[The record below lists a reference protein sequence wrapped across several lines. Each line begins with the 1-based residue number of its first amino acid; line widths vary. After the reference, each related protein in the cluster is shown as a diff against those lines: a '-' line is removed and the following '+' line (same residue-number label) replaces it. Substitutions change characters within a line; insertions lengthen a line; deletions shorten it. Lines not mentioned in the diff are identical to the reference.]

1 MVWIWRTRFNRT
13 VTSHSV
19 TCTRTALLQAV
30 LSLPPSRL
38 LSGTRTQLPAHS
50 LQAFARSP
58 QSLDRRS
65 SFMVFRISI
74 ALVLALVLLA
84 GLAPGPFN
92 TVVQAALGDVIRSV
106 GWLYLLVVFL
116 ALVFLMYLAFGRFGN
131 LRIGGEDA
139 EPEFSRASWMS
150 MLFAAGM
157 GIGLVFWGAAEPIS
171 HFTKPPEGIEPQ
183 SMDAARA
190 SMRYAFFHWGLHP
203 WAIYALI
210 GLAMAWFQFNRNG
223 RGLVSDMLQPIIGRH
238 HRGWIGRVVN
248 ITAVVATAIG
258 VATTLGFG
266 TIQIAAGVERVF
278 GLEATVPVQ
287 MTIIAIAFM
296 LYMASTASG
305 VERGVKW
312 LSNFNLALA
321 ALLAATVL
329 VLGPTGFI
337 FDTFTTTLGSYLNQL
352 VTMSLR
358 MSPFSGST
366 WVADWTIFY
375 WAWWISWAPFVGSF
389 IARIS
394 RGRSVREFVIG
405 VVLAPT
411 LLGFFWFVVF
421 GGTALWAQIFGHA
434 DLVQALGNG
443 YETVLFTLFDSLPAS
458 LMLSAVALVLLMIFF
473 VTSADSA
480 VLVLASMSTDEA
492 GDPPLKRKLAW
503 GIAVALIAAALLLA
517 GGLDALQ
524 GMITIAAL
532 PFALLMVLVMVSL
545 YRVLD
550 QEYTRERRQTQRQRR
565 MIDAWIAREMAA
577 QEETQAEAA
586 RAQDSD

>member
-1 MVWIWRTRFNRT
+1 
-13 VTSHSV
+13 
-19 TCTRTALLQAV
+19 
-30 LSLPPSRL
+30 
-38 LSGTRTQLPAHS
+38 
-50 LQAFARSP
+50 
-58 QSLDRRS
+58 
-65 SFMVFRISI
+65 MVFRISI

-190 SMRYAFFHWGLHP
+190 AMRYVFFHWGLHP

-248 ITAVVATAIG
+248 IAAVVATAIG

-278 GLEATVPVQ
+278 GLQATVPVQ
-287 MTIIAIAFM
+287 MTIIAIAFV

-329 VLGPTGFI
+329 LLGPTGFI

-375 WAWWISWAPFVGSF
+375 CNATTRLFWKWCETPRNCVCCTELWVYMYVCCPIRLLDGCWIVFPNPLTPND
-389 IARIS
+389 
-394 RGRSVREFVIG
+394 RGRPNEI
-405 VVLAPT
+405 
-411 LLGFFWFVVF
+411 
-421 GGTALWAQIFGHA
+421 
-434 DLVQALGNG
+434 
-443 YETVLFTLFDSLPAS
+443 
-458 LMLSAVALVLLMIFF
+458 
-473 VTSADSA
+473 
-480 VLVLASMSTDEA
+480 
-492 GDPPLKRKLAW
+492 
-503 GIAVALIAAALLLA
+503 
-517 GGLDALQ
+517 GGLIWPRKQ
-524 GMITIAAL
+524 WCKKR
-532 PFALLMVLVMVSL
+532 PHHH
-545 YRVLD
+545 
-550 QEYTRERRQTQRQRR
+550 
-565 MIDAWIAREMAA
+565 
-577 QEETQAEAA
+577 
-586 RAQDSD
+586 

>member
-1 MVWIWRTRFNRT
+1 
-13 VTSHSV
+13 
-19 TCTRTALLQAV
+19 
-30 LSLPPSRL
+30 
-38 LSGTRTQLPAHS
+38 
-50 LQAFARSP
+50 
-58 QSLDRRS
+58 
-65 SFMVFRISI
+65 MVFRVSI
-74 ALVLALVLLA
+74 ALVLLLVLLA
-84 GLAPGPFN
+84 GIAPGPFN
-92 TVVQAALGDVIRSV
+92 TVVQSMLAEVIRSV

-171 HFTKPPEGIEPQ
+171 HFAKPPEGLAPQ
-183 SMDAARA
+183 SLDAARA

-248 ITAVVATAIG
+248 IAV
-258 VATTLGFG
+258 
-266 TIQIAAGVERVF
+266 
-278 GLEATVPVQ
+278 
-287 MTIIAIAFM
+287 AFV

-321 ALLAATVL
+321 ALLAAILL

-411 LLGFFWFVVF
+411 LLGFFWFAVF

-443 YETVLFTLFDSLPAS
+443 YETVLFTLFDSMPLP
-458 LMLSAVALVLLMIFF
+458 LLLSCIALVLLMIFF

-550 QEYTRERRQTQRQRR
+550 QEYTRERRQAQRQRH

-577 QEETQAEAA
+577 QEETQAGAA
-586 RAQDSD
+586 RAQDRD

>member
-1 MVWIWRTRFNRT
+1 
-13 VTSHSV
+13 
-19 TCTRTALLQAV
+19 
-30 LSLPPSRL
+30 
-38 LSGTRTQLPAHS
+38 
-50 LQAFARSP
+50 
-58 QSLDRRS
+58 
-65 SFMVFRISI
+65 MVFRVSI
-74 ALVLALVLLA
+74 ALVLLLVLLA
-84 GLAPGPFN
+84 GVAPGPFN
-92 TVVQAALGDVIRSV
+92 TVVQSVLADVIRSV

-116 ALVFLMYLAFGRFGN
+116 ALTFLMYLAFGRFGN

-171 HFTKPPEGIEPQ
+171 HFTKPPEGLAPQ

-248 ITAVVATAIG
+248 IAAVVATAIG

-266 TIQIAAGVERVF
+266 TIQIAAGMERVF
-278 GLEATVPVQ
+278 GLHAGVPLQ
-287 MTIIAIAFM
+287 LTIIAIAFV

-405 VVLAPT
+405 VVLAPRCWASSGSRC
-411 LLGFFWFVVF
+411 LVVLRC
-421 GGTALWAQIFGHA
+421 GRRSSATPTWCRRWAMAMKRCCSPCLTACRCPCCF
-434 DLVQALGNG
+434 
-443 YETVLFTLFDSLPAS
+443 PAS
-458 LMLSAVALVLLMIFF
+458 H
-473 VTSADSA
+473 
-480 VLVLASMSTDEA
+480 
-492 GDPPLKRKLAW
+492 W
-503 GIAVALIAAALLLA
+503 CC
-517 GGLDALQ
+517 
-524 GMITIAAL
+524 
-532 PFALLMVLVMVSL
+532 
-545 YRVLD
+545 
-550 QEYTRERRQTQRQRR
+550 
-565 MIDAWIAREMAA
+565 
-577 QEETQAEAA
+577 
-586 RAQDSD
+586 

>member
-1 MVWIWRTRFNRT
+1 
-13 VTSHSV
+13 
-19 TCTRTALLQAV
+19 
-30 LSLPPSRL
+30 
-38 LSGTRTQLPAHS
+38 
-50 LQAFARSP
+50 
-58 QSLDRRS
+58 
-65 SFMVFRISI
+65 MVFRVSI
-74 ALVLALVLLA
+74 ALVAVLVLIA
-84 GLAPGPFN
+84 GFAPGPFN
-92 TVVQAALGDVIRSV
+92 NVIQTVLAEVVRGA
-106 GWLYLLVVFL
+106 GWMYLLVVFL
-116 ALVFLMYLAFGRFGN
+116 ALAFLLYLAFGRFAG

-139 EPEFSRASWMS
+139 EPDFSRASWMS

-171 HFTKPPEGIEPQ
+171 HFVTPPEGLPPQ
-183 SMDAARA
+183 GMDAARA

-223 RGLVSDMLQPIIGRH
+223 RGLVSDMLQPVIGRH
-238 HRGWIGRVVN
+238 HRGVFGQAVN
-248 ITAVVATAIG
+248 IAAVVATAIG

-266 TIQIAAGVERVF
+266 TIQIAAGLQRVF
-278 GLEATVPVQ
+278 GITASVPVQ
-287 MTIIAIAFM
+287 MTIIAIAFV
-296 LYMASTASG
+296 LYMASTTSG
-305 VERGVKW
+305 VHRGIKW

-321 ALLAATVL
+321 ALLLAAVL

-375 WAWWISWAPFVGSF
+375 WAWWIAWAPFVGAF
-389 IARIS
+389 IARVS
-394 RGRSVREFVIG
+394 RGRSVREFVVG

-411 LLGFFWFVVF
+411 LLGFFWFSVF
-421 GGTALWAQIFGHA
+421 GGTALWSQLFGHV

-443 YETVLFTLFDSLPAS
+443 YETVLFTLFDSLPAP
-458 LMLSAVALVLLMIFF
+458 LLLSGIALLLLMIFF

-492 GDPPLKRKLAW
+492 GDPPLARKLVW
-503 GIAVALIAAALLLA
+503 GMAIALIAAALLLA
-517 GGLDALQ
+517 GGLEALQ

-532 PFALLMVLVMVSL
+532 PFALLMALVMVSL

-550 QEYTRERRQTQRQRR
+550 QEYNRQRR
-565 MIDAWIAREMAA
+565 QAQRARHMIEAWIERETAA
-577 QEETQAEAA
+577 QEQTRAEAA
-586 RAQDSD
+586 RALDRD

>member
-1 MVWIWRTRFNRT
+1 
-13 VTSHSV
+13 
-19 TCTRTALLQAV
+19 
-30 LSLPPSRL
+30 
-38 LSGTRTQLPAHS
+38 
-50 LQAFARSP
+50 
-58 QSLDRRS
+58 
-65 SFMVFRISI
+65 MVFRISI
-74 ALVLALVLLA
+74 ALVAVLVLLA
-84 GLAPGPFN
+84 GLMPDPFN
-92 TVVQAALGDVIRSV
+92 AVVQTALAQTIRSV

-116 ALVFLMYLAFGRFGN
+116 ALTFLVYLSFGRFAN

-139 EPEFSRASWMS
+139 EPDFSRASWMS

-157 GIGLVFWGAAEPIS
+157 GIGLVFWGSAEPIS
-171 HFTKPPEGIEPQ
+171 HFVKPPEGLAPL

-190 SMRYAFFHWGLHP
+190 SMRYSFFHWGLHP

-238 HRGWIGRVVN
+238 HRGWIGRIVN
-248 ITAVVATAIG
+248 IAAVVATAIG

-266 TIQIAAGVERVF
+266 TVQIAAGLERVF
-278 GLEATVPVQ
+278 GIPANVPVQ
-287 MTIIAIAFM
+287 MCIILVAFV

-321 ALLAATVL
+321 ALLLAMVL

-337 FDTFTTTLGSYLNQL
+337 FDAFTTTLGSYLNQL

-375 WAWWISWAPFVGSF
+375 WAWWISWSPFVGAF

-394 RGRSVREFVIG
+394 RGRTVREFVVG
-405 VVLAPT
+405 VVFAPT
-411 LLGFFWFVVF
+411 VLGFLWFSVF

-443 YETVLFTLFDSLPAS
+443 YETVLFTLFDSLPIATVLS
-458 LMLSAVALVLLMIFF
+458 TIALMLLVIFF
-473 VTSADSA
+473 ITSADSA
-480 VLVLASMSTDEA
+480 VLVLASMSTEEA
-492 GDPPLKRKLAW
+492 GDPPLKRKFAW
-503 GIAVALIAAALLLA
+503 GAAVALIAGALLLA
-517 GGLDALQ
+517 GGLAALQ
-524 GMITIAAL
+524 GMITISAL
-532 PFALLMVLVMVSL
+532 PFALLMVLVMVAL

-550 QEYTRERRQTQRQRR
+550 EDFTRERRHAQRARA
-565 MIDAWIAREMAA
+565 MVDAWIKREMAS
-577 QEETQAEAA
+577 QEETRDEAA
-586 RAQDSD
+586 RAQDRS

>member
-1 MVWIWRTRFNRT
+1 
-13 VTSHSV
+13 
-19 TCTRTALLQAV
+19 
-30 LSLPPSRL
+30 
-38 LSGTRTQLPAHS
+38 
-50 LQAFARSP
+50 
-58 QSLDRRS
+58 
-65 SFMVFRISI
+65 MVFRVSI
-74 ALVLALVLLA
+74 ALVLLLVLLA
-84 GLAPGPFN
+84 GVAPGPFN
-92 TVVQAALGDVIRSV
+92 TVVQSILGELIRGI

-171 HFTKPPEGIEPQ
+171 HFSKPPEGLAPE

-190 SMRYAFFHWGLHP
+190 AMRYAFFHWGLHP

-223 RGLVSDMLQPIIGRH
+223 RGQISDMLQPIIGRH
-238 HRGWIGRVVN
+238 HRGWIGHMVN
-248 ITAVVATAIG
+248 ISAVVATAVG
-258 VATTLGFG
+258 VATALGFG
-266 TIQIAAGVERVF
+266 TVQIAAGVERVF
-278 GLEATVPVQ
+278 GVQAGVPLQ
-287 MTIIAIAFM
+287 LTIIAVAFV
-296 LYMASTASG
+296 LYMASTLSG
-305 VERGVKW
+305 VGRGMKW

-321 ALLAATVL
+321 ALLLALLL
-329 VLGPTGFI
+329 VLGPTGAI
-337 FDTFTTTLGSYLNQL
+337 FNTFTTTLGSYLNQL

-358 MSPFSGST
+358 MSPFSSST

-411 LLGFFWFVVF
+411 LLGFFWFSVF
-421 GGTALWAQIFGHA
+421 GGTAIWMQIFGQA
-434 DLVQALGNG
+434 DLLQALGNG
-443 YETVLFTLFDSLPAS
+443 YETVLFTMFDSMPLP
-458 LMLSAVALVLLMIFF
+458 LLLSCIALVLLMIFF

-480 VLVLASMSTDEA
+480 VLVLASMSTDGA
-492 GDPPLKRKLAW
+492 GEPLRKHKVAW
-503 GIAVALIAAALLLA
+503 GVGIALVAGSLLLA
-517 GGLDALQ
+517 GGLEALQ

-532 PFALLMVLVMVSL
+532 PFALLMLLVMVSL

-550 QEYTRERRQTQRQRR
+550 QEYTRERRQAQRQRH

-586 RAQDSD
+586 RAHDQD

>member
-1 MVWIWRTRFNRT
+1 
-13 VTSHSV
+13 
-19 TCTRTALLQAV
+19 
-30 LSLPPSRL
+30 
-38 LSGTRTQLPAHS
+38 
-50 LQAFARSP
+50 
-58 QSLDRRS
+58 
-65 SFMVFRISI
+65 MVFRLSI
-74 ALVLALVLLA
+74 ALVVLLVLAA
-84 GLAPGPFN
+84 GVAPDPFN
-92 TVVQAALGDVIRSV
+92 EIVRGGLVHIIRSA

-171 HFTKPPEGIEPQ
+171 HFSKPPEGLAPE

-190 SMRYAFFHWGLHP
+190 AMRYAFFHWGLHP

-223 RGLVSDMLQPIIGRH
+223 RGLVSDMLQPIIGHH
-238 HRGWIGRVVN
+238 HRGWIGRIVN
-248 ITAVVATAIG
+248 IAALVSTAIG
-258 VATTLGFG
+258 EATKLGFG
-266 TIQIAAGVERVF
+266 TIQIAAGMQRVF
-278 GLEATVPVQ
+278 GVHAGVPLQ
-287 MTIIAIAFM
+287 LTIIAVAFV
-296 LYMASTASG
+296 LYMASTLSG

-321 ALLAATVL
+321 ALLLALVL
-329 VLGPTGFI
+329 VLGPTGAI
-337 FDTFTTTLGSYLNQL
+337 FNTFTTTLGSYLNQL

-358 MSPFSGST
+358 MSPFSSST

-394 RGRSVREFVIG
+394 RGRSVREFVVG

-411 LLGFFWFVVF
+411 LLGFFWFSVF
-421 GGTALWAQIFGHA
+421 GGTAIWSQIFGHA

-443 YETVLFTLFDSLPAS
+443 YETVLFTLFDSMPLP
-458 LMLSAVALVLLMIFF
+458 LLLSCIALVLLMIFF
-473 VTSADSA
+473 VTSADSG
-480 VLVLASMSTDEA
+480 VLVLASLSTEVA
-492 GDPPLKRKLAW
+492 GDPPAKRKLAW
-503 GIAVALIAAALLLA
+503 GVGIALIAGALLLA

-524 GMITIAAL
+524 GMITISAL

-550 QEYTRERRQTQRQRR
+550 QEYTRERRQAQRQRH

>member
-1 MVWIWRTRFNRT
+1 
-13 VTSHSV
+13 
-19 TCTRTALLQAV
+19 
-30 LSLPPSRL
+30 
-38 LSGTRTQLPAHS
+38 
-50 LQAFARSP
+50 
-58 QSLDRRS
+58 
-65 SFMVFRISI
+65 MVFRISI
-74 ALVLALVLLA
+74 ALVAVLVLIA
-84 GLAPGPFN
+84 GFAPGPFN
-92 TVVQAALGDVIRSV
+92 DVVQTALVHVVRGA
-106 GWLYLLVVFL
+106 GWMYLLVVFL
-116 ALVFLMYLAFGRFGN
+116 TLTFLAYLAFGRFGS

-139 EPEFSRASWMS
+139 EPDFSRASWLS

-157 GIGLVFWGAAEPIS
+157 GIGLVFWGAAEPVS
-171 HFTKPPEGIEPQ
+171 HFVTPPEGLTPL
-183 SMDAARA
+183 SMEAARA

-210 GLAMAWFQFNRNG
+210 GLAMAWFQYNRNG
-223 RGLVSDMLQPIIGRH
+223 RGLISDMLQPVIGRH
-238 HRGWIGRVVN
+238 HRGWFGQMVN
-248 ITAVVATAIG
+248 IAAVVATAIG

-266 TIQIAAGVERVF
+266 TIQIAAGLHRVF
-278 GLEATVPVQ
+278 GLSNGVPLQLTV
-287 MTIIAIAFM
+287 IAVAFV
-296 LYMASTASG
+296 LYMLSTISG
-305 VERGVKW
+305 VDRGIKW

-321 ALLAATVL
+321 ALLLAAVL

-375 WAWWISWAPFVGSF
+375 WAWWIAWAPFVGAF
-389 IARIS
+389 IARVS
-394 RGRSVREFVIG
+394 RGRSVREFVVG

-411 LLGFFWFVVF
+411 MLGFLWFSVF
-421 GGTALWAQIFGHA
+421 GGTALWAQLFGHV

-458 LMLSAVALVLLMIFF
+458 LLLSGLALVLLVIFF

-480 VLVLASMSTDEA
+480 VLVLASMSIDEA
-492 GDPPLKRKLAW
+492 GDPPLSRKLVW
-503 GIAVALIAAALLLA
+503 GVAIALIAAALLLA

-532 PFALLMVLVMVSL
+532 PFALLMLLVMVSL

-550 QEYTRERRQTQRQRR
+550 AEYNRQRR
-565 MIDAWIAREMAA
+565 LAQRTRHIIEAWIEREQAA
-577 QEETQAEAA
+577 QEQARVEAERVA
-586 RAQDSD
+586 GGDR

>member
-1 MVWIWRTRFNRT
+1 
-13 VTSHSV
+13 
-19 TCTRTALLQAV
+19 
-30 LSLPPSRL
+30 
-38 LSGTRTQLPAHS
+38 
-50 LQAFARSP
+50 
-58 QSLDRRS
+58 
-65 SFMVFRISI
+65 MVFRVSI
-74 ALVLALVLLA
+74 ALVALLVLIA

-92 TVVQAALGDVIRSV
+92 DLVQAALGQVVRGA
-106 GWLYLLVVFL
+106 GWMYLLVVFL
-116 ALVFLMYLAFGRFGN
+116 TLVFLLYLAFGRFGN

-139 EPEFSRASWMS
+139 EPDFSRASWLS

-171 HFTKPPEGIEPQ
+171 HFVTPPEGLPPQ
-183 SMDAARA
+183 SMEAARA

-210 GLAMAWFQFNRNG
+210 GLAMAWFQYNRNG
-223 RGLVSDMLQPIIGRH
+223 RGLISDMLQPVIGRH
-238 HRGWIGRVVN
+238 HRGWIGKLVN
-248 ITAVVATAIG
+248 IAAVVATAIG

-266 TIQIAAGVERVF
+266 TIQIAAGLQRVF
-278 GLEATVPVQ
+278 GVTAGVPLQ
-287 MTIIAIAFM
+287 MTVIAVAFV
-296 LYMASTASG
+296 LYMVSTTSG
-305 VERGVKW
+305 VERGIKW

-321 ALLAATVL
+321 ALLLAALL

-375 WAWWISWAPFVGSF
+375 WAWWIAWAPFVGAF
-389 IARIS
+389 IARVS
-394 RGRSVREFVIG
+394 RGRSVREFVVG

-411 LLGFFWFVVF
+411 LLGFLWFSVF
-421 GGTALWAQIFGHA
+421 GGTALWSQLLGHA

-458 LMLSAVALVLLMIFF
+458 VWLSGLALVLLMIFF

-492 GDPPLKRKLAW
+492 GEPPLSRKMVW
-503 GIAVALIAAALLLA
+503 GVAVALIAAVLLLA
-517 GGLDALQ
+517 GGLEALQ

-550 QEYTRERRQTQRQRR
+550 AEHNRQRR
-565 MIDAWIAREMAA
+565 IALRTRHIVEAWIEREQAA
-577 QEETQAEAA
+577 QEEARVEAE
-586 RAQDSD
+586 RASGADR